1 MRKYLNIITA
11 YSIMLFLIILVGIF
25 QSWSTALTILNYC
38 LISAVMTMGA
48 NIQWGYA
55 GLINFGIMGYT
66 ALGGLAV
73 VLVSVAPVPEAWSAG
88 GINMLLSLFLIIGIV
103 ISVKFILK
111 KFRDKKYK
119 NYLIALSIILGV
131 ILIRIVSSPGIE
143 AIESVDPAKTG
154 FLGGLGLPVL
164 FSWIV
169 GGLLAAGLA
178 FIVGKIALG
187 LRADYLA
194 IATLLIAEIV
204 VSIVKHEDWLAR
216 GVKNVIGLKRP
227 VPYEIDLQNSP
238 WLINL
243 VEKLNQGKLN
253 LINSVS
259 EQKDVLNQL
268 VIDASSI
275 YVKLCMTGLFLTVVI
290 ILLIITQKA
299 LNSPWGRKM
308 RAIRDNEEA
317 AGAMGKNVVKEH
329 LLIFILGSAIVGLA
343 GAMMVTNDGL
353 FTPGSYRPMRYTFVI
368 WVMVIV
374 GGTGNNFGAIL
385 GGFVVWFLW
394 VEAGPMA
401 LFLINFFTTHLS
413 DTNAFKVHLIESAP
427 YFRFL
432 IIGIGLLLMM
442 RYRPK
447 GLIPEKI
454 NVKNFKCGFIF

>member
-1 MRKYLNIITA
+1 MRNYANVIVA
-11 YSIMLFLIILVGIF
+11 YSIMAVLILLVGIF
-25 QSWSTALTILNYC
+25 QSWSIALTILNFC
-38 LISAVMTMGA
+38 LISAVMTIGA

-73 VLVSVAPVPEAWSAG
+73 VLVSVDPVKEAWKVG
-88 GINMLLSLFLIIGIV
+88 GLNLILCLWV
-103 ISVKFILK
+103 IILMIFSIRFVLKHFGKHKF
-111 KFRDKKYK
+111 K
-119 NYLIALSIILGV
+119 NYGIAAIIVTGI
-131 ILIRIVSSPGIE
+131 ILIRVTAAPGIE

-154 FLGGLGLPVL
+154 FLGGMGLPVL

-169 GGLLAAGLA
+169 GAFFAAGLA

-204 VSIVKHEDWLAR
+204 VSIIKHEEWLAR

-227 VPYEIDLQNSP
+227 APYEIDLQTSP
-238 WLINL
+238 WFINL
-243 VEKLNQGKLN
+243 VEK
-253 LINSVS
+253 INSGTLSAISSIS
-259 EQKDVLNQL
+259 EKQEVLKQM
-268 VIDASSI
+268 VINASSI
-275 YVKLCMTGLFLTVVI
+275 YVKLCFTGLFLTVVI
-290 ILLIITQKA
+290 ILLILTQKA
-299 LNSPWGRKM
+299 LYSPWGRKM

-317 AGAMGKNVVKEH
+317 ASAMGKNIVKEH

-353 FTPGSYRPMRYTFVI
+353 FTPGSYSPMRYTFVI

-394 VEAGPMA
+394 VEAAPIA
-401 LFLINFFTTHLS
+401 LFLINLFTTHLPE
-413 DTNAFKVHLIESAP
+413 TNAVKAHLIESAP

-432 IIGIGLLLMM
+432 IIGIALLVIM
-442 RYRPK
+442 RYRPQ
-447 GLIPEKI
+447 GIIPEKI
-454 NVKNFKCGFIF
+454 IKQ

>member
-1 MRKYLNIITA
+1 MRNYYNIIIA
-11 YSIMLFLIILVGIF
+11 YSIMMLLIILVGIF
-25 QSWSTALTILNYC
+25 QSWSIALTIFNYC
-38 LISAVMTMGA
+38 MISAVMTMGA

-73 VLVSVAPVPEAWSAG
+73 VLVSVAPVPEAWGAG
-88 GINMLLSLFLIIGIV
+88 GINMLACLGLIILMIL
-103 ISVKFILK
+103 SVRYILK
-111 KFRDKKYK
+111 NIQKSNKR
-119 NYLIALSIILGV
+119 NYYVAGV
-131 ILIRIVSSPGIE
+131 IIIGLILIKIISGPAIEQIE
-143 AIESVDPAKTG
+143 AVDPAKTG
-154 FLGGLGLPVL
+154 FLGGLGMPVL

-169 GGLLAAGLA
+169 GGLFAAGLA
-178 FIVGKIALG
+178 FIVGKVALG

-204 VSIVKHEDWLAR
+204 VSIIKHEDWLAR

-227 VPYEIDLQNSP
+227 APYEIDLQTSS
-238 WLINL
+238 WFINL
-243 VEKLNQGKLN
+243 VEKFHSKKLE
-253 LINSVS
+253 LVS
-259 EQKDVLNQL
+259 SLTERQDLLNQL
-268 VIDASSI
+268 VIDASSV
-275 YVKLCMTGLFLTVVI
+275 YVKLCFAGLFLIVVI

-299 LNSPWGRKM
+299 LYSPWGRMM

-317 AGAMGKNVVKEH
+317 ASAMGKNVVKQH
-329 LLIFILGSAIVGLA
+329 LFIFILGSAIVGIA

-394 VEAGPMA
+394 VEAAPIA
-401 LFLINFFTTHLS
+401 LFFINLFTAHLPE
-413 DTNAFKVHLIESAP
+413 TNEIKVHLINSAP

-432 IIGIGLLLMM
+432 LVGIGLLFIM
-442 RYRPK
+442 RFRPQ

-454 NVKNFKCGFIF
+454 IKQ

>member
-1 MRKYLNIITA
+1 MRKYEDIITA
-11 YSIMLFLIILVGIF
+11 YIIILLLIFLVGIF
-25 QSWSTALTILNYC
+25 QSWSSALTIFNYC
-38 LISAVMTMGA
+38 LISAVMTIGA

-73 VLVSVAPVPEAWSAG
+73 VLVSVAPVPEAWRAG
-88 GINMLLSLFLIIGIV
+88 GLNMIGCLGIV
-103 ISVKFILK
+103 IGMVFSINYILK
-111 KFRDKKYK
+111 KISKSKKR
-119 NYLIALSIILGV
+119 NYLIAGIIIIGL
-131 ILIRIVSSPGIE
+131 ILLRLISAP
-143 AIESVDPAKTG
+143 AIESIEAVEPAKTG
-154 FLGGLGLPVL
+154 FLGGLGMPVL
-164 FSWIV
+164 FSWFV
-169 GGLLAAGLA
+169 GALFAAGLA
-178 FIVGKIALG
+178 YIIGKVALG

-204 VSIVKHEDWLAR
+204 VSIIKHEDWLAR

-227 VPYEIDLQNSP
+227 APYEVDLQNSS
-238 WLINL
+238 WFINL
-243 VEKLNQGKLN
+243 VEKIHAGKLN

-259 EQKDVLNQL
+259 DKQDILNQL
-268 VIDASSI
+268 VIEASSVF
-275 YVKLCMTGLFLTVVI
+275 VKLCFSGLFLTVVI
-290 ILLIITQKA
+290 ILLIFTQKA
-299 LNSPWGRKM
+299 LYSPWGRMM

-317 AGAMGKNVVKEH
+317 ASAMGKNVVKQH

-394 VEAGPMA
+394 VQAAPLA
-401 LFLINFFTTHLS
+401 LFFIELFTSHLPE
-413 DTNAFKVHLIESAP
+413 TNSLRIHLIESAP

-432 IIGIGLLLMM
+432 LVGLGLLIIM
-442 RYRPK
+442 RYRPE
-447 GLIPEKI
+447 GILPEKI
-454 NVKNFKCGFIF
+454 IKQ

>member
-1 MRKYLNIITA
+1 MRNYYNIIVA
-11 YSIMLFLIILVGIF
+11 YSIMMLLIILVGIF
-25 QSWSTALTILNYC
+25 QSWSIALTIFNYC
-38 LISAVMTMGA
+38 MISAVMTMGA

-73 VLVSVAPVPEAWSAG
+73 VLVSVAPVPEAWGAG
-88 GINMLLSLFLIIGIV
+88 GINMLACLGLIILMIL
-103 ISVKFILK
+103 SVRYILK
-111 KFRDKKYK
+111 NIQKSNKR
-119 NYLIALSIILGV
+119 NYYVAGV
-131 ILIRIVSSPGIE
+131 IIIGLILIKIISGPAIEQIE
-143 AIESVDPAKTG
+143 AVEPAKTG
-154 FLGGLGLPVL
+154 FLGGLGMPVL

-169 GGLLAAGLA
+169 GGLFAAGLA
-178 FIVGKIALG
+178 FIVGKVALG

-204 VSIVKHEDWLAR
+204 VSIIKHEDWLAR

-227 VPYEIDLQNSP
+227 APYEIDLQTSS
-238 WLINL
+238 WFINL
-243 VEKLNQGKLN
+243 VEKFHSKKLE
-253 LINSVS
+253 LVS
-259 EQKDVLNQL
+259 SLTERQDLLNQL
-268 VIDASSI
+268 VIDASSV
-275 YVKLCMTGLFLTVVI
+275 YVKLCFAGLFLIVVI

-299 LNSPWGRKM
+299 LYSPWGRMM

-317 AGAMGKNVVKEH
+317 ASAMGKNVVKQH
-329 LLIFILGSAIVGLA
+329 LFIFILGSAIVGIA

-394 VEAGPMA
+394 VEAAPIA
-401 LFLINFFTTHLS
+401 LFFINLFTAHLPE
-413 DTNAFKVHLIESAP
+413 TNEIKVHLINSAP

-432 IIGIGLLLMM
+432 LVGIGLLFIM
-442 RYRPK
+442 RFRPQ

-454 NVKNFKCGFIF
+454 IKQ